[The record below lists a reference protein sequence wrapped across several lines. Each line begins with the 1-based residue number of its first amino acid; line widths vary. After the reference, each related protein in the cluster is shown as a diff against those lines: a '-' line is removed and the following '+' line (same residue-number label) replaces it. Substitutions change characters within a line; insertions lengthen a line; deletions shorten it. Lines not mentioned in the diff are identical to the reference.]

1 MFRNLILIA
10 ALATSLQALPL
21 AAQERVPGSQAEVQ
35 LSFAPVVEAT
45 APAVV
50 NIYASRTLEQRT
62 PFQDDPFF
70 SQFFKDF
77 VLGPRE
83 QNSLGSGVILGDGLV
98 VTNYHVVGNADD
110 IRVVLADRREYAGT
124 MVLADEF
131 ADLAVIRL
139 ADAPELPALDYAD
152 SDGLKVGDL
161 VLAIG
166 NPFGVGQT
174 VSSGII
180 SGLARTGQGG
190 GGMMQGGRYFIQTDA
205 PINPGNSGGALV
217 DMNGDLVGINTQIVT
232 RSGGSNGIGFAI
244 PAALVKQVVDQAA
257 AGKDRFERPYAGVEV
272 QVVDAGMAEAL
283 GLDRPMGVILRR
295 MAEDSPFAQ
304 AGLVPGDVIVAIE
317 DQPVNAAAE
326 LDFRL
331 ATHPLGDTVAVRYIS
346 GGTWQGA
353 EVALVPAP
361 ERAEASLVTIAA
373 AGPFQGLT
381 VTPMTADMA
390 RSMGNPYVTGG
401 LVVVG
406 VEGRAARTGFLRG
419 DVILTVNRVAVTTP
433 EELEQVVTGQ
443 SGWWRVDYLR
453 GNRQVT
459 ARFNG

>member
-1 MFRNLILIA
+1 MFRKLILIA
-10 ALATSLQALPL
+10 VLTAPVQGLPL
-21 AAQERVPGSQAEVQ
+21 VAQDRVPDSQTEVQ

-139 ADAPELPALDYAD
+139 ENAPELPALDYAD

-217 DMNGDLVGINTQIVT
+217 DMAGNLVGINTQIVT
-232 RSGGSNGIGFAI
+232 SSGGSNGIGFAI

-257 AGKDRFERPYAGVEV
+257 AGKERFERPFAGVEV
-272 QVVDAGMAEAL
+272 QMVDAGMAEAL

-295 MAEDSPFAQ
+295 MAEDSPFAK
-304 AGLVPGDVIVAIE
+304 AGLVTGDVIVAIG

-331 ATHPLGDTVAVRYIS
+331 ATHPLGDTVTVRYIS
-346 GGTWQGA
+346 GGSWQGA
-353 EVALVPAP
+353 EVELVAAP
-361 ERAEASLVTIAA
+361 ERAEADVVTIIAE
-373 AGPFQGLT
+373 GPFQGLT
-381 VTPMTADMA
+381 VTEMTPEIAGSLRTSLSD
-390 RSMGNPYVTGG
+390 G
-401 LVVVG
+401 LVVVSA
-406 VEGRAARTGFLRG
+406 EGRAARTGFIRG
-419 DVILTVNRVAVTTP
+419 DVILTVNRVAVSTP
-433 EELEQVVTGQ
+433 EDLSREVTGK
-443 SGWWRVDYLR
+443 SGWWRVDYVR